1 MPRFS
6 SSASLDFPR
15 LLIFRVT
22 QNLEP
27 SQGFVRHA
35 FTTGHFSHLFV
46 STPQTAGVGED
57 NLKIFLDSVGV
68 AGLV

>member
-6 SSASLDFPR
+6 SSAFLDFPR

-46 STPQTAGVGED
+46 STPRRRVWEKAI
-57 NLKIFLDSVGV
+57 LKFFLTVSESQV
-68 AGLV
+68 